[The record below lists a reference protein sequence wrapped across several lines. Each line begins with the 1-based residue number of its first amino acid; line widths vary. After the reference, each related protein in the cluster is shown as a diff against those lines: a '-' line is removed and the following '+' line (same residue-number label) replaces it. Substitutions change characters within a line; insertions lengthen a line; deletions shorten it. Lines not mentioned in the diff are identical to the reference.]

1 MIRSLLLMLCLQLS
15 GCSSVFFFPMTE
27 HVRTPN
33 HVGLDYTDVT
43 LLTKDSVKIHGW
55 FLATPDEA
63 KGTVYFLH
71 GNAENISTHLRA
83 VYWLPKNGYQVF
95 LIDYRGFG
103 LSEGAP
109 NVPDALVDI
118 ETGFNWLLEHEGVAH
133 KPLFLMGQSLGA
145 SMSIYFAATNKR
157 AKSCLS
163 GVISD
168 AAFTRYSDITQHVAS
183 QSWIT
188 WLLQYP
194 ASWAVISGYDPID
207 YIDSIS
213 PTPILLIHSQED
225 NVIPLQ
231 HSSQLFD
238 RASKN
243 KLKIITRGSHGATFE
258 KRENKAFLL
267 KFLKKSSE
275 PSTDSC
281 FFVKP

>member
-1 MIRSLLLMLCLQLS
+1 MA
-15 GCSSVFFFPMTE
+15 TT
-27 HVRTPN
+27 TP
-33 HVGLDYTDVT
+33 TT
-43 LLTKDSVKIHGW
+43 I
-55 FLATPDEA
+55 PDT
-63 KGTVYFLH
+63 GVVSQ
-71 GNAENISTHLRA
+71 STRPA

-109 NVPDALVDI
+109 NVPDALIDI
-118 ETGFNWLLEHEGVAH
+118 ETGFNWLLEQEGVAH

-207 YIDSIS
+207 YIGSIS
-213 PTPILLIHSQED
+213 PTPILLIHSEED

-231 HSSQLFD
+231 HSSQLFE
-238 RASKN
+238 RVSKY
-243 KLKIITRGSHGATFE
+243 KLKIITQGSHGATFE

-267 KFLKKSSE
+267 TFLEGASE
-275 PSTDSC
+275 PFTNSC